1 MLGIADKLLQKQ
13 TKLEIFKGRAKENT
27 IFFCFFALLQLTT
40 RLQMAILVPLQNK
53 KGYTL

>member
-1 MLGIADKLLQKQ
+1 MLGITDKLLQKQ
-13 TKLEIFKGRAKENT
+13 TKLELFNSKAKENT

-53 KGYTL
+53 KGYIS